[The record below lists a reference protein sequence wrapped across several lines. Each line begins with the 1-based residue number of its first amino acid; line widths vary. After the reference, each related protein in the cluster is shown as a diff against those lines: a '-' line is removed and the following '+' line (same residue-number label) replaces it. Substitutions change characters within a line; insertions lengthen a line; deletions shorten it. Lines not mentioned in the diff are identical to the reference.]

1 MPKLS
6 VIGLDGV
13 NWRILEH
20 AIDKGLM
27 PNLESVLEESYT
39 AELETTYPSVTGP
52 AWTSIVTGDNP
63 GEHGVFD
70 FVDHLE
76 SGRPYSSH
84 DIDSETIHERIAE
97 QGEVTVVNL
106 PLSYPPRFDGE
117 FVGSFLAPE
126 DDYVRPGA
134 LKEKFDFS
142 GYTKSISAVDKS
154 LRVIE
159 AATETASD
167 KKRLIDVLLDD
178 QDFFYTLFSAPD
190 WIMHNHYR
198 EMELGKN
205 DGAFQVFRVM
215 DDAIGTVMERS
226 ENVILLSDHGFRAFD
241 GVFYVNEWLRREGF
255 LESSGA
261 MESNWSDNRL
271 VNLFLELVSGNSLSR
286 KAARELYTV
295 LEPVLP
301 LPENVKVRL
310 NAALSDGICMERSE
324 AFCPSSGIRGI
335 YINDERFEGV
345 AENPDSLRQEIIERL
360 PDYVEPIPR
369 EEVYS
374 GEHLEKAPDIVF
386 REDEYRISR
395 AIYGR
400 LTSANQV
407 NHHGRKGFL
416 VAAGENFETRE
427 ERDDRALY
435 DVAPTIAELFGLD
448 FEADGEAIGIV
459 ESSLRLS
466 GSDVPGDF

>member
-13 NWRILEH
+13 NWRILEL
-20 AIDKGLM
+20 AVEKGLM
-27 PNLESVLEESYT
+27 PNLESALDGSYT

-63 GEHGVFD
+63 AEHGIFD
-70 FVDHLE
+70 FVDHIQG
-76 SGRPYSSH
+76 GRPYSSN
-84 DIDSETIHERIAE
+84 DIDSETIYERIAE
-97 QGEVTVVNL
+97 EGEVTVINL
-106 PLSYPPRFDGE
+106 PMSYPPRFDGE

-126 DDYVRPGA
+126 DDYVRPKS
-134 LKEKFDFS
+134 LEEKFDFS
-142 GYTKSISAVDKS
+142 RYRKSISAADKS
-154 LRVIE
+154 FRVIK
-159 AATETASD
+159 AAEGTASD
-167 KKRLIDVLLDD
+167 KNRLIDALLDD
-178 QDFFYTLFSAPD
+178 QDFFYALFSAPD

-198 EMELGKN
+198 EMAEGEN
-205 DGAFQVFRVM
+205 DDAFQVFGII
-215 DDAIGTVMERS
+215 DDCIETVLERS
-226 ENVILLSDHGFRAFD
+226 DNVMFLSDHGFKAFD
-241 GVFYVNEWLRREGF
+241 GVFYVNEWLKREGY
-255 LESSGA
+255 LETSGA
-261 MESNWSDNRL
+261 MKSNWSDSSL
-271 VNLFLELVSGNSLSR
+271 VNLFLELVSGNRTTR
-286 KAARELYTV
+286 KAAREIYTA

-310 NAALSDGICMERSE
+310 NAALSDGIDMERSE

-345 AENPDSLRQEIIERL
+345 VEDSEALRDEIIEQL
-360 PDYVEPIPR
+360 PDYMNPLTR

-374 GEHLEKAPDIVF
+374 GKRFEEAPDIIF

-400 LTSANQV
+400 VTSDNKV

-416 VAAGENFETRE
+416 AATGENFESRD
-427 ERDDRALY
+427 ERDERVLY

-448 FEADGEAIGIV
+448 FEADGEAIDIV
-459 ESSLRLS
+459 KERLGLT